1 MKVVCGPPEKHW
13 YTESVT
19 CHTGKLGKNNVTY
32 VKGYIYKIRDKL
44 EKLSLIS
51 HSDIRYNMT

>member
-44 EKLSLIS
+44 EKLSLIT
-51 HSDIRYNMT
+51 HSDITI